1 MATIRKFQKAQGGKK
16 VQTTVKS
23 DSSLYNKIKKYS
35 DTTNF
40 PISKKLENIKSKY
53 PKIGNYKISP
63 GKFGESREVPSP
75 GKFGEEN
82 NKKVMLKKGGS
93 IKKAQDGNKTPSSP
107 KFPLKS
113 RGEVS
118 PYYKAEQEANKKK
131 GFEKGTYTAPKFKNK
146 MDSIKS
152 EFKGAYGMRKGGSVK
167 RMQAGGVAGK
177 SPKAGMVDPR
187 GAYTK
192 VQTRTL
198 GNMKSGGKMS
208 KKK

>member
-1 MATIRKFQKAQGGKK
+1 MATIR
-16 VQTTVKS
+16 
-23 DSSLYNKIKKYS
+23 
-35 DTTNF
+35 
-40 PISKKLENIKSKY
+40 
-53 PKIGNYKISP
+53 
-63 GKFGESREVPSP
+63 
-75 GKFGEEN
+75 
-82 NKKVMLKKGGS
+82 
-93 IKKAQDGNKTPSSP
+93 KAQDGNKTPSSP

-177 SPKAGMVDPR
+177 SPKAGMVDPK

-198 GNMKSGGKMS
+198 GNMKRGGSVKKAQNGTIQPMGKDTRTHELVHSKQDENYKMKFKDKSYGGAGGFVQRRTLKGFLKGAPKAAGKIDFKSGGKMS